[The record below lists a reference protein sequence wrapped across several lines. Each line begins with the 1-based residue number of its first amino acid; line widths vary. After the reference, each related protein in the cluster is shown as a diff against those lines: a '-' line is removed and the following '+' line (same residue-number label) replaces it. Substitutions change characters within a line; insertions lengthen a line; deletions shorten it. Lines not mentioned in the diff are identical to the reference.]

1 MTERERFANRLIGY
15 RKAIEM
21 SQADLSKKVGKA
33 QSVISAWEKGQS
45 SPDVDMLNSLAK
57 ALDISIPELCG
68 VTDANSSD
76 QELLDAY
83 HAADPIT
90 QKNIRLLLGL
100 GGNDNVDK

>member
-1 MTERERFANRLIGY
+1 MTERERVANRLIGY

-21 SQADLSKKVGKA
+21 SQADLSKKLGKA
-33 QSVISAWEKGQS
+33 QSVVSSWENAQS
-45 SPDVDMLNSLAK
+45 CPDVDMLASLAK
-57 ALDISIPELCG
+57 VLDISIPELCG

-76 QELLDAY
+76 QELLDAF

-100 GGNDNVDK
+100 GGADHVDK